1 MQVYD
6 EANALAR
13 AIRESDVCQDYRRLK
28 EAVESDETSRA
39 LVKEYKRLQLQLQM
53 AAVSGAQT
61 SDADVTRF
69 QQISG
74 LLFTQESTAQMLLC
88 EMRVQQ
94 MMADVYKILGD
105 AAGIELPGM

>member
-6 EANALAR
+6 EANTLAR

-28 EAVESDETSRA
+28 EAVDSDETSRA

-61 SDADVTRF
+61 SDADVSRF

-74 LLFTQESTAQMLLC
+74 LLFAQENVELYWHPDKYFAFKTML
-88 EMRVQQ
+88 EFWT
-94 MMADVYKILGD
+94 
-105 AAGIELPGM
+105 